1 MANTNFAVTPLLG
14 AGLDSRRTTAPEF
27 TVGTAAIGNGNTTWV
42 YVKATEAV
50 TGTCTV
56 DGSFNLTD
64 AAGNYTAPAAF
75 ASGEYGWVKKTT
87 SPL

>member
-1 MANTNFAVTPLLG
+1 MAQTIQTLPLVGANTARRTSTPEFKVGTPLL
-14 AGLDSRRTTAPEF
+14 
-27 TVGTAAIGNGNTTWV
+27 AADNKTFV

-64 AAGNYTAPAAF
+64 AAGTYTADDGFAAN
-75 ASGEYGWVKKTT
+75 EYGWVRKTT